1 MLKKLFKYEWKA
13 SSRLLLAVYGIVILF
28 SILSRIFMEV
38 SGINGSE
45 EAGLPI
51 LETIAALFLMLSVV
65 MLCCSVVFT
74 WVFIAYRFYKSVFTE
89 QGYLTNTLPVTQQQ
103 IIVAKGLVG
112 VIWQIVNLLLVMIS
126 FFIIAATPKDLGMI
140 FRAIPDLFKLFVNP
154 DIGLTMWMILAAVIL
169 SPFTMVMEMYM
180 CVAIGNL
187 LNGHKVLGAVGTYAG
202 IYAVQQIIAIIVMA
216 ATSMRFVSVDY
227 NTTSEQ
233 AQGWVLNFVNINL
246 VMGIVLGAILL
257 VVGYLVTKHIMTKK
271 LNLQ

>member
-38 SGINGSE
+38 SGINGAGE
-45 EAGLPI
+45 EGMPI
-51 LETIAALFLMLSVV
+51 LETIAALFLMLRVV
-65 MLCCSVVFT
+65 MICCSLVFT

-112 VIWQIVNLLLVMIS
+112 VIWQIINLILVLIS
-126 FFIIAATPKDLGMI
+126 FFIIAATPEDLGMI
-140 FRAIPDLFKLFVNP
+140 FKAIPDIFKLFVNY
-154 DIGLTMWMILAAVIL
+154 DMGVTMWMLLVAAIL
-169 SPFTMVMEMYM
+169 SPFTMVLEMYM

-202 IYAVQQIIAIIVMA
+202 IYVVQQIIAIIVMA
-216 ATSMRFVSVDY
+216 CSSMGYGSKALGE
-227 NTTSEQ
+227 TTSQVE
-233 AQGWVLNFVNINL
+233 GWAFSFINVNLLMAIIL
-246 VMGIVLGAILL
+246 SVIIV
-257 VVGYLVTKHIMTKK
+257 VVGKMVTKHIMTKK